1 MLPTL
6 VKRVINFK
14 VLLKTFL
21 VYPVLIVLLI
31 VGLISKFDYE
41 EAKIL
46 ISKFQPYDAL
56 EFFLL
61 VGLVIFTFHALKHA
75 LMVYA
80 ETKAG
85 EKS

>member
-56 EFFLL
+56 
-61 VGLVIFTFHALKHA
+61 
-75 LMVYA
+75 
-80 ETKAG
+80 
-85 EKS
+85 